1 MAPINKKEENMGI
14 LLILG
19 IVLFILWLLGLFVF
33 NLGSLIYVALVI
45 AVICIIIWLLRTVFG
60 RG

>member
-1 MAPINKKEENMGI
+1 MGI

-45 AVICIIIWLLRTVFG
+45 AVICIIIWLLRTVFR